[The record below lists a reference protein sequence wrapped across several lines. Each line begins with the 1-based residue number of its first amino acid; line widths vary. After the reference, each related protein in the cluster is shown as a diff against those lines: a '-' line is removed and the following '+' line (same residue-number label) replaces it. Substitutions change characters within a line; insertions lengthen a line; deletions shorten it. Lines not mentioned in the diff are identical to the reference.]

1 MSAWARWVEIDGSGR
16 HATVQII
23 EWPTQTPA
31 DIYRHYRQLDPDK
44 YRPHGDGGLIVTDA
58 NATTYITFHA
68 AEPPLGVDLPTPPSW
83 LTELMDGQD
92 PLIGDNT

>member
-23 EWPTQTPA
+23 EWSTQTPA

-44 YRPHGDGGLIVTDA
+44 YRPYGDGGLIVDTIA
-58 NATTYITFHA
+58 GTTYITIHA
-68 AEPPLGVDLPTPPSW
+68 TEPPLGVALPTPPAVV
-83 LTELMDGQD
+83 MDGQD
-92 PLIGDNT
+92 PLIGDDT

>member
-1 MSAWARWVEIDGSGR
+1 MNAWARWAEIDGSGR

-44 YRPHGDGGLIVTDA
+44 YRPHGDGLIVDTITG
-58 NATTYITFHA
+58 TTYITIHA
-68 AEPPLGVDLPTPPSW
+68 AEPPLGVDLPTPPAVV
-83 LTELMDGQD
+83 MDGQD

>member
-16 HATVQII
+16 HATVQIVG
-23 EWPTQTPA
+23 WPTQSPA

-44 YRPHGDGGLIVTDA
+44 YRPHGDGGLIVDTVTG
-58 NATTYITFHA
+58 TTYITIHA
-68 AEPPLGVDLPTPPSW
+68 AEPPLGVDLPTPPAVV
-83 LTELMDGQD
+83 MDGQA